1 MVTLVFSQII
11 VESSNMTFSGKKEA
25 FSLFFGDLL
34 VFLTSLWL
42 TLFFRYQEI
51 PGKEEFVNHLK
62 PFSILFAVWFLVFF
76 IAGLYEKHTLLFQ
89 SKLPNTLLH
98 TQLANIVIAITFFY
112 FIPFFGITP
121 KTNLFIY
128 LAISFILI
136 LFWRVKGQ
144 KFFYTSK
151 RQNAMLVGH
160 GEEMKELK
168 EEVNNNERYGI
179 KFISSVDLE
188 EIDSLDFKEEV
199 LKTVYSEEVS
209 VIAIDLR
216 SEKVES
222 VLSNF
227 YNLIFS
233 KVKFVDM
240 HKVYED
246 IFDRVPMSVLKYNW
260 FLENISTVHNPTFDF
275 VKRVTDI
282 FAALVLGVVSLVFY
296 PIVFLAVKL
305 DDGGPVFFAQNR
317 VGQNNKIFKILK
329 FRSMTIDEP
338 KKITKVGSFLR
349 RTRIDELPQL
359 WSVLKGDLS
368 LIGPRPEIPEIAE
381 LYEKKVPYYNVR
393 HLIKPG
399 LSGWAQLYHQN
410 PPKFNADFDETK
422 TKLSYDL
429 YYIKNRSLML
439 DLKIALK
446 TLKALFM
453 TSGI

>member
-1 MVTLVFSQII
+1 MTLVFSPFI

-25 FSLFFGDLL
+25 FFLFFGDLL
-34 VFLTSLWL
+34 VFLASLWL

-76 IAGLYEKHTLLFQ
+76 IAGLYEKHTLIFQ

-151 RQNAMLVGH
+151 RQNAMLIGH

-188 EIDSLDFKEEV
+188 EIDGLDFKEEV

-209 VIAIDLR
+209 VISIDLR

-329 FRSMTIDEP
+329 FRSMTVDEP

-349 RTRIDELPQL
+349 RTRMDELPQL

>member
-1 MVTLVFSQII
+1 
-11 VESSNMTFSGKKEA
+11 MTFSGKKEA
-25 FSLFFGDLL
+25 FFLFFGDLL
-34 VFLTSLWL
+34 VFLASLWL

-76 IAGLYEKHTLLFQ
+76 IAGLYEKHTLIFQ

-188 EIDSLDFKEEV
+188 EIDGLDFKEEV

-282 FAALVLGVVSLVFY
+282 FAALVLGLVSFVFY

-329 FRSMTIDEP
+329 FRSMTVDEP